1 MFLAKKILIMNSKFD
16 VYLTTI
22 FLYKYWDNDILK
34 NIFFKYLNEWH
45 IKPTPTNLGQPTK
58 SMI

>member
-1 MFLAKKILIMNSKFD
+1 MFFSKKILIMNSKFD

-34 NIFFKYLNEWH
+34 NMFFKYLNELH
-45 IKPTPTNLGQPTK
+45 IKPTHTNLGQPTK